1 MIVGIILSAGESKRM
16 GKPKQLL
23 PWGNSV
29 ILQQVIDN
37 ASASR
42 LRKILLVLGSHAD
55 EIEGKI
61 KVSSKTRI
69 VVNRDFKE
77 GMSSSV
83 KCGVKN
89 APAAAEAYMLLLG
102 DQPFISSEILNK
114 LIDSYQTGHHGI
126 IIPVYNGKRGHPV
139 IFDAKHK
146 QELLGIGDG
155 GAKIV
160 VDNHAD
166 DVLAVSLDSPEI
178 LADIDT
184 PQDYQKAIGQAKNL
198 PDKDR

>member
-1 MIVGIILSAGESKRM
+1 MIIGIILSAGESKRM

-42 LRKILLVLGSHAD
+42 LGMILLILGSQAD
-55 EIEGKI
+55 EISGKI
-61 KVSSKTRI
+61 KLSSKTRI

-89 APAAAEAYMLLLG
+89 APEKTEAYMLLLG
-102 DQPFISSEILNK
+102 DQPFVGPDIINQ
-114 LIDSYQTGHHGI
+114 LIACYQKSKHGI

-139 IFDAKHK
+139 ILDTKYK
-146 QELLGIGDG
+146 QELLAIGDG
-155 GAKIV
+155 GAKVV
-160 VDNHAD
+160 VDNHVRD
-166 DVLAVSLDSPEI
+166 IVEVVVESPEI
-178 LADIDT
+178 LTDIDT
-184 PQDYQKAIGQAKNL
+184 PQDYRKAIREI
-198 PDKDR
+198 KDRQ

>member
-1 MIVGIILSAGESKRM
+1 MIVSIILSAGESKRM
-16 GKPKQLL
+16 GIPKQLL
-23 PWGNSV
+23 PWGKSV

-37 ASASR
+37 ATASR
-42 LRKILLVLGSHAD
+42 LDKIVLVLGSHAD
-55 EIEGKI
+55 DIVGKI

-69 VVNRDFKE
+69 VVNQNFKE

-83 KCGVKN
+83 ICGVKN

-139 IFDAKHK
+139 IFGGKYT
-146 QELLGIGDG
+146 QELLAIGDG
-155 GAKIV
+155 GAKVV
-160 VDNHAD
+160 VDNHAQD
-166 DVLAVSLDSPEI
+166 ILEVNVDSPEI
-178 LADIDT
+178 LTDIDT
-184 PQDYQKAIGQAKNL
+184 PQDYQKALRQARNRR
-198 PDKDR
+198 DKD